1 MNSNLVTGQRTF
13 CISVS
18 GAGLANNVLQS
29 ITFPFNDSAGN
40 PMRCNYFSVVATT
53 IQNSQGGVLV
63 EVIGPP
69 HEGSVALNDNGVPT
83 IPAAMHASGVC
94 GFYTSLG
101 YGQGQSQNQEWHGS
115 QGEIATGCIVHLN
128 VEHAMA
134 AKVRI
139 GVTYGNL
146 LPLNSG
152 RLAESYDRGL

>member
-1 MNSNLVTGQRTF
+1 MNSDLVTGQRTF
-13 CISVS
+13 CIAVS
-18 GAGLANNVLQS
+18 GAGLAGSVPQA

-53 IQNSQGGVLV
+53 IQNSQGSVLV
-63 EVIGPP
+63 EVIGPL

-115 QGEIATGCIVHLN
+115 QGEIATGCIVHLTVAPN
-128 VEHAMA
+128 MTGD
-134 AKVRI
+134 VRI

-146 LPLNSG
+146 LPLNSK
-152 RLAESYDRGL
+152 RLPESYDRGL